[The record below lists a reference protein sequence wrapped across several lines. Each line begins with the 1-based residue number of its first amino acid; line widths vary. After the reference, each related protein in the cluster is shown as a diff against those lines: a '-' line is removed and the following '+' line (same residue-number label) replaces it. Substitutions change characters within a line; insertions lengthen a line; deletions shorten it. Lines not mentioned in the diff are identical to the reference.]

1 VDSLAAYKHKI
12 INTDK
17 ELKSTLARWRLKE
30 EHIVFTNGCFDV
42 LHLGHF
48 HTLCS
53 AKKMGTKLIV
63 GLNSDNSIKRLKG
76 KNRPIFNEQNRVL
89 QLSVLSCIDAIKLF
103 KKDTPLTLIEKI
115 RPNSLVKGGDYK
127 ADEIVGASFL
137 KSYGGKV
144 KTIPFLEGFSTS
156 SIINVEDNRK

>member
-12 INTDK
+12 INADDQ
-17 ELKSTLARWRLKE
+17 LKSTLARWRLKE

-63 GLNSDNSIKRLKG
+63 GLNSDSSVKRLKG
-76 KNRPIFNEQNRVL
+76 ESRPVFDEQTRLL
-89 QLSVLSCIDAIKLF
+89 QLTVLSCIDTIVLF
-103 KKDTPLTLIEKI
+103 EEDTPLKLIQIIKPDI
-115 RPNSLVKGGDYK
+115 LVKGGDYK

-137 KSYGGKV
+137 KSYGGAV
-144 KTIPFLEGFSTS
+144 KIIPFLKGFSTS
-156 SIINVEDNRK
+156 KIIN